1 MKIVTFNIRYDCG
14 QDGINNICY
23 RKPLILQKIR
33 QEAPD
38 IVCFQE
44 VLPHVA
50 VWLKESLEEYYVV
63 GCGRSETLEDE
74 QTAIAYRKDVCN
86 LIRLEVYWLSG
97 TPYVPASRY
106 PDQSICPRMCTEVV
120 FQELATGKVFRVANT
135 HLDHEGPE
143 ARKQGLRQILDRLE
157 GEERYA
163 GTPVVVT
170 GDMNAWPGSETIAVL
185 EEYPYENVTKDIGIT
200 FHGFGKTREPGC
212 IDYIF
217 TKGFVCESRERWTDE
232 QEGVFLS
239 DHFPVCA
246 VLRAGYGRTTGSVI
260 Q

>member
-14 QDGINNICY
+14 QDGINNFCY

-86 LIRLEVYWLSG
+86 MIRLEVYWLSG

-185 EEYPYENVTKDIGIT
+185 EE
-200 FHGFGKTREPGC
+200 
-212 IDYIF
+212 
-217 TKGFVCESRERWTDE
+217 
-232 QEGVFLS
+232 
-239 DHFPVCA
+239 
-246 VLRAGYGRTTGSVI
+246 
-260 Q
+260 